1 MTDRYETRVGNMR
14 LVTSFATLMQ
24 LAAELGRARLSGD
37 AKRIEFAQKAHD
49 NYRDICLK
57 ADEMLL
63 TTSLE
68 V

>member
-1 MTDRYETRVGNMR
+1 MR
-14 LVTSFATLMQ
+14 LVTSFTTLMQ

-37 AKRIEFAQKAHD
+37 AERIELAQKAHD
-49 NYRDICLK
+49 DYRDICLK

-68 V
+68 G